1 MNTNIELLIQ
11 GLNDPDVNNRLSNL
25 KRLRELVDKGYI
37 TKPSINEY
45 AVNNHIHTTYSFSP
59 YSPTKSIWMA
69 YNAGLMTAGIM
80 DHDSISGARE
90 FISAGKIIGIA
101 TTIGVE
107 CRVNFAN
114 TPVEGRKL
122 NNPDQETVAYVSLHG
137 IPHTQ
142 IEKVKS
148 YFSIYQGERNKRNRL
163 MVERLN
169 NIMESFDIKIDFDED
184 VAPLSQYKDGG
195 TITERHILYALS
207 LKLIDK
213 FGRGEKLVSF
223 LKEKLEINLTRK
235 IEGYLLDSD
244 NQYYDYDLLGA
255 LKAELVPRFF
265 IPATTECPDV
275 REIVKF
281 SKEIGSILAYAY
293 LGDITESVTG
303 DKRSE
308 KFEDEYLEL
317 LFEVLKD
324 LGFDAV
330 TYMPSRNTLEQ
341 LKRVKDLCNKYE
353 LFQISGEDINSPR
366 QSFICEKLRLEEFRN
381 LIESTWALIG
391 HEISATE
398 DINKGMF
405 SEETKKKYPSL
416 NERIKVFAD
425 IGRKS
430 FSGEA
435 YR

>member
-1 MNTNIELLIQ
+1 MNNDIEVLIQ
-11 GLNDPDVNNRLSNL
+11 GLNDPDVNDRLSNL
-25 KRLRELVDKGYI
+25 KKLRGLVDKGYI
-37 TKPSINEY
+37 PKQSINEY

-90 FISAGKIIGIA
+90 FITAGKIIGIA

-107 CRVNFAN
+107 CRVNFIN

-142 IEKVKS
+142 IDKVKD
-148 YFSIYQGERNKRNRL
+148 YFSKYQAERNKRNRL

-169 NIMESFDIKIDFDED
+169 SIMETFDIRIDFDND
-184 VAPLSQYKDGG
+184 VIPLSQYKDGG

-213 FGRGEKLVSF
+213 FGRGEKLVNF
-223 LKEKLEINLTRK
+223 LKGTLKISLTKK
-235 IEGYLLDSD
+235 IEGYLLDIN

-308 KFEDEYLEL
+308 KFEDDYLEL

-341 LKRVKDLCNKYE
+341 LKRVKDLCDRYE

-398 DINKGMF
+398 DITKGMF
-405 SEETKKKYPSL
+405 REEIKKQYPNL

-430 FSGEA
+430 FSKEA